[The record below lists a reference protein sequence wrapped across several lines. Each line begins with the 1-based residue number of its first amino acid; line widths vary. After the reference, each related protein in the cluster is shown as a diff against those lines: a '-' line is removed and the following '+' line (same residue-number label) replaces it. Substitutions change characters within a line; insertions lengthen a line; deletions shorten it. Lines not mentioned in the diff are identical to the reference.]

1 MSISTALTVKICGIS
16 TEETLDATVAAG
28 ADMVGFMFFP
38 RSPRNVTPA
47 RAGELAARARGSIA
61 IVAVTVDMD
70 DAGLGAIVETVRP
83 DWLQFHGRETPE
95 RVAEVR
101 ARYGLPIMKALHV
114 AETADLAAIT
124 AYERAADR
132 LLLEA
137 KPPKDAVLPG
147 GNGLTFDWRILSGFR
162 PRTPYMLSGGLGPV
176 NVVEALRISGAP
188 GVDVSSGVE
197 SAPGVKDSNLIRAF
211 IAAARAAAAGAQ
223 QERAAP

>member
-1 MSISTALTVKICGIS
+1 LTVKICGIS

-147 GNGLTFDWRILSGFR
+147 GNGLTFDWRI
-162 PRTPYMLSGGLGPV
+162 
-176 NVVEALRISGAP
+176 
-188 GVDVSSGVE
+188 
-197 SAPGVKDSNLIRAF
+197 
-211 IAAARAAAAGAQ
+211 
-223 QERAAP
+223 